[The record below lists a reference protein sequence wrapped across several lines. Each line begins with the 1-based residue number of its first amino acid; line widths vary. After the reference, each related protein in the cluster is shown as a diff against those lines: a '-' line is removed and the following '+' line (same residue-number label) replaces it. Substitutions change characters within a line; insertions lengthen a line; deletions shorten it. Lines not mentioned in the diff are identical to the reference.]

1 MKRVET
7 ININGINFSI
17 DHDAYDKL
25 GSYINALE
33 KYFENEQGGNEIIF
47 DIEARISELFAER
60 NDGVESVITISDVTN
75 VIETLGTPEDIAGA
89 EQDSVSSSGS
99 EKSQASSS
107 KPSKRLYRDPDKRY
121 LGGVCSGLA
130 AWLGVNPLV
139 MRLIFVVITLF
150 YGVSLAVYLILWII
164 IPKAKT
170 TAQKLEMYGE
180 PVTIGNIEKNVRKNI
195 SDTSFQQSFRNFLNE
210 VGEFLGKTFG
220 VIGRIIAILLGIL
233 LICCGIGFAVSLICL
248 FFMQDLAFRH
258 FVEWD
263 FLSFTELLK
272 HIISGTSYSIL
283 LICTVLTVALFTFAL
298 IFWGLKLAIG
308 FKVKYKMM
316 HLALSILFIG
326 VIITAIVTSVAQ
338 ARDFAWNNSP
348 VAEMRELNASDTL
361 YLSLAPSNLQLSNN
375 PVEVYFDKENLRFY
389 GKPNIHIRKSDDGQT
404 KLRLNRES
412 QGESRRAARQY
423 AENISYSVDVRDSL
437 LVFDPYFTV
446 TPQDKWK
453 FQTLDVTLYV
463 PIGAMIV
470 IDETLNNYSVTG
482 RYFRRYKTNSFLIM
496 TEKDG
501 LMTVSD

>member
-17 DHDAYDKL
+17 DNDAYDKL
-25 GSYINALE
+25 SSYLNALE
-33 KYFENEQGGNEIIF
+33 KYFESEQGGNEIIF

-60 NDGVESVITISDVTN
+60 NDGVGGVITLSDVTK

-89 EQDSVSSSGS
+89 EQDSMS
-99 EKSQASSS
+99 EKEKHQTSSE

-130 AWLGVNPLV
+130 AWLGISPLV
-139 MRLIFVVITLF
+139 VRLIFVVITFF
-150 YGVSLAVYLILWII
+150 YGVSLVAYLILWII

-170 TAQKLEMYGE
+170 TAQKLEMYGK
-180 PVTIGNIEKNVRKNI
+180 PITVSNIEENIRKNI
-195 SDTSFQQSFRNFLNE
+195 SDTSLQQSSGDFLYE
-210 VGEFLGKTFG
+210 VGRFIGKAFG
-220 VIGRIIAILLGIL
+220 VIGRIIAILLGMF

-248 FFMQDLAFRH
+248 FFMQDLVFSR

-272 HIISGTSYSIL
+272 HIISKTSYSIL
-283 LICTVLTVALFTFAL
+283 LICIVVTVALFTFAF

-326 VIITAIVTSVAQ
+326 VIITAIVTSVVQ
-338 ARDFAWNNSP
+338 ARDFAWNNAP
-348 VAEMRELNASDTL
+348 VAEMRQLNASDTL
-361 YLSLAPSNLQLSNN
+361 YLTLAPSNLKLSNN
-375 PVEVYFDKENLRFY
+375 PLEVYFDKEKLRFY
-389 GKPNIHIRKSDDGQT
+389 GKPNIHILKSDEGQT

-423 AENISYSVDVRDSL
+423 AENITYSVDVRDSL

-446 TPQDKWK
+446 IPQDKWK

-463 PIGAMIV
+463 PVGAMIV
-470 IDETLNNYSVTG
+470 IDETLYNFSVTG
-482 RYFRRYKTNSFLIM
+482 RFFRRYKANSVLIM
-496 TEKDG
+496 TEENG
-501 LMTVSD
+501 LIPIDD